1 MSGWPICVGLIFYF
15 YGRGCPPVNMVTTY
29 PIIRPAIPSAGV
41 YFFTTTEGVQ
51 YEVRFGR
58 KQDDILSVSIVFGV
72 LNDEYDGEE
81 YVITNKGD
89 VFSVMKTVSEVVR
102 MYIKEHPNVRSY
114 EFTGEPSA
122 GESLEKPT
130 KRIKLYGRYVKRI
143 FPVSNWSFDFRGNT
157 IVVTRK

>member
-1 MSGWPICVGLIFYF
+1 MAE
-15 YGRGCPPVNMVTTY
+15 TY
-29 PIIRPAIPSAGV
+29 RIIPPAIPSAGV
-41 YFFTTTEGVQ
+41 YYFTTTQDVQ

-89 VFSVMKTVSEVVR
+89 VYMVMNTVSEVVR
-102 MYIKEHPNVRSY
+102 MYMREHPNVRSY

-143 FPVSNWSFDFRGNT
+143 FPVSDWKIDLRGNT

>member
-1 MSGWPICVGLIFYF
+1 
-15 YGRGCPPVNMVTTY
+15 MVKTY
-29 PIIRPAIPSAGV
+29 PIIPPAIRSAGV
-41 YFFTTTEGVQ
+41 YFFTTTEDVQ

-72 LNDEYDGEE
+72 LNEEYDGEE

-89 VFSVMKTVSEVVR
+89 VYSVMNTVSEVVR
-102 MYIKEHPNVRSY
+102 MYMREHPNVRSY
-114 EFTGEPSA
+114 EFTGEPSS

-143 FPVSNWSFDFRGNT
+143 FPEKQWNFDFRGNT
-157 IVVTRK
+157 IVVTRR

>member
-1 MSGWPICVGLIFYF
+1 MVDQYRII
-15 YGRGCPPVNMVTTY
+15 PPN
-29 PIIRPAIPSAGV
+29 IPSAGV
-41 YFFTTTEGVQ
+41 YYFTTTQDVQ

-89 VFSVMKTVSEVVR
+89 VYKVMNTVSEVVR
-102 MYIKEHPNVRSY
+102 MYMREHPNVRSY

-143 FPVSNWSFDFRGNT
+143 FPVSDWKIDLRGNT